1 MRARGCARGVRSPL
15 GRRDG
20 RSRACV
26 CARRASRTAWDRA
39 RVGVGVMEDMCLHA
53 CASRTRAI
61 ARRGGRGRGEWVIEN
76 SCAQGDEVAAVCPER
91 RARKSHI
98 RDD

>member
-1 MRARGCARGVRSPL
+1 
-15 GRRDG
+15 
-20 RSRACV
+20 
-26 CARRASRTAWDRA
+26 
-39 RVGVGVMEDMCLHA
+39 MEDMCLHA